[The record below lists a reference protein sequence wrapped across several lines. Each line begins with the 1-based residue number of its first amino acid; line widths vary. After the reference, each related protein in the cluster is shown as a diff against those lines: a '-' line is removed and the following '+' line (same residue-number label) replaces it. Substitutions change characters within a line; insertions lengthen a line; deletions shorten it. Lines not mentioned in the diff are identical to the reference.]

1 MLEYIKKQLA
11 QRAGVITQEQ
21 TAVDPAEVSNE
32 LLMEYAPLM
41 KGLDDLSV
49 EGTDTNTERPIIAI
63 PLTGEDDEEV
73 SDLGI
78 EDVTSQVAN
87 DPELDTFE
95 VHSDGVPVIPL
106 DANIQ
111 ETYANMRTE
120 YDFIFEGYE
129 MIDPA
134 EGMTDE
140 EYDKV
145 VQEYAEQ
152 KFREYRDE
160 VLFNQAYGFEKRSI
174 FNEFVSGDFF
184 AEFADGRT
192 AILEPNYQVDKFGN
206 VRVKQIESL
215 RVMDAGNHFQSFTP
229 FMEAIQESYGYN
241 KETDG
246 SVWKTLQPMSL
257 NVPIDPI
264 DHHSVIVGFK
274 NMKNN
279 GRMEYVRCSVPV
291 LDAFNKPKL
300 ESVSPETIKRMNK
313 VSCTKGYA
321 IQESARIAEEEGAFF
336 MEGIDFGNT
345 GDMAPANEAAAPPAE
360 PTNAPA
366 AAPAETPT
374 ETPAADGGNDK
385 VSIPVETNNVSDQI
399 AEKVAS
405 DTDVPVESQNGDETA
420 AKIENAGNTAD
431 AMPDVPM
438 DDASA
443 TPEDPTNP
451 DAEVSADG
459 DVSVGMGAEDP
470 TAAGDFSADAVDP
483 ANNGAN
489 IDDKLNEL
497 DAMGDTANADG
508 MDQMD
513 MGAADPS
520 GDVSNLSMDEIIQQ
534 ATEKIKSLPL
544 GVLQKFISGDT
555 VALQEAYVMEAFGKK
570 DKKGGPTLNA
580 EVDLGLR
587 ECLGILNDDQL
598 SFKQIESKFK
608 ASGKKLNKTLTTAA
622 KSKDVYS
629 AEEKK
634 ELSDLNE
641 SLTDLMVH
649 FKPSSKDKVE
659 ETKKKIMTFTNNAK
673 QADKIIQ
680 RHKGV
685 SDEADD
691 VKVEEKGKE

>member
-11 QRAGVITQEQ
+11 ERAGVMTQE
-21 TAVDPAEVSNE
+21 TTVDPAEVSND
-32 LLMEYAPLM
+32 LLMEYAPVM
-41 KGLDDLSV
+41 KGLEDLSI
-49 EGTDTNTERPIIAI
+49 EGTDTNAERPIIAI

-73 SDLGI
+73 SDIGI
-78 EDVTSQVAN
+78 EDVASQVAN
-87 DPELDTFE
+87 DPELNTIE
-95 VHSDGVPVIPL
+95 VHPDGMPVIPL

-111 ETYANMRTE
+111 ETYADMRTE
-120 YDFIFEGYE
+120 SDFLFEGYSV
-129 MIDPA
+129 IDPT
-134 EGMTDE
+134 EGMTDDD
-140 EYDKV
+140 YDKV

-152 KFREYRDE
+152 KFREYRDN
-160 VLFNQAYGFEKRSI
+160 VLINQEFGFEKRSI
-174 FNEFVSGDFF
+174 FNEYVSGDFF
-184 AEFADGRT
+184 AEFPDGRT
-192 AILEPNYQVDKFGN
+192 AILEPNYQVDSYGN

-215 RVMDAGNHFQSFTP
+215 RVMDAGNHFQEFTT
-229 FMEAIQESYGYN
+229 FMETIQEGYGYN

-246 SVWKTLQPMSL
+246 SVWKFLQPMSL

-300 ESVSPETIKRMNK
+300 ETVSPETIKKMNK

-321 IQESARIAEEEGAFF
+321 IQESARITAEEGGFF

-360 PTNAPA
+360 PTETPA
-366 AAPAETPT
+366 ATPETPT
-374 ETPAADGGNDK
+374 ETPAADGGDNGK

-420 AKIENAGNTAD
+420 AKIENAGNVAD
-431 AMPDVPM
+431 AMPDVPV
-438 DDASA
+438 DDTAA
-443 TPEDPTNP
+443 APTEDPTNP
-451 DAEVSADG
+451 ESEVSADG
-459 DVSVGMGAEDP
+459 DVSVGMDTEDP
-470 TAAGDFSADAVDP
+470 TASGDFSADAIDP

-508 MDQMD
+508 MDQTD
-513 MGAADPS
+513 MGAADSS

-534 ATEKIKSLPL
+534 ATEKIKSLPI

-555 VALQEAYVMEAFGKK
+555 SALQEAYVMEAFGKK

-580 EVDLGLR
+580 EVDMGLR

-659 ETKKKIMTFTNNAK
+659 ETKKKIMAFTNNAK
-673 QADKIIQ
+673 QADKIIK
-680 RHKGV
+680 RHKGTPD
-685 SDEADD
+685 DESSA
-691 VKVEEKGKE
+691 EEGKE

>member
-11 QRAGVITQEQ
+11 ERAGVMTQE
-21 TAVDPAEVSNE
+21 TTVDPAEVSND
-32 LLMEYAPLM
+32 LLMEYAPVM
-41 KGLDDLSV
+41 KGLEDLSI
-49 EGTDTNTERPIIAI
+49 EGTDTNAERPIIAI

-73 SDLGI
+73 SDIGI
-78 EDVTSQVAN
+78 EDVASQVAN
-87 DPELDTFE
+87 DPELNTIE
-95 VHSDGVPVIPL
+95 VHPDGMPVIPL

-111 ETYANMRTE
+111 ETYADMRTE
-120 YDFIFEGYE
+120 SDFLFEGYSV
-129 MIDPA
+129 IDPT
-134 EGMTDE
+134 EGMTDDD
-140 EYDKV
+140 YDKV

-152 KFREYRDE
+152 KFREYRDN
-160 VLFNQAYGFEKRSI
+160 VLINQEFGFEKRSI
-174 FNEFVSGDFF
+174 FNEYVSGDFF
-184 AEFADGRT
+184 AEFPDGRT
-192 AILEPNYQVDKFGN
+192 AILEPNYQVDSYGN

-215 RVMDAGNHFQSFTP
+215 RVMDAGNHFQEFTT
-229 FMEAIQESYGYN
+229 FMETIQEGYGYN

-246 SVWKTLQPMSL
+246 SVWKFLQPMSL

-300 ESVSPETIKRMNK
+300 ETVSPETIKKMNK

-321 IQESARIAEEEGAFF
+321 IQESARITAEEGGFF

-360 PTNAPA
+360 PTETPA
-366 AAPAETPT
+366 ATPETPT
-374 ETPAADGGNDK
+374 ETPAADGGDNGK

-420 AKIENAGNTAD
+420 AKIENAGNVAD
-431 AMPDVPM
+431 AMPDVPV
-438 DDASA
+438 DDTAA
-443 TPEDPTNP
+443 APTEDPTNP
-451 DAEVSADG
+451 ESEVSADG
-459 DVSVGMGAEDP
+459 DVSVGMDTEDP
-470 TAAGDFSADAVDP
+470 TASGDFSADAIDP

-508 MDQMD
+508 MDQTD
-513 MGAADPS
+513 MGAADSS
-520 GDVSNLSMDEIIQQ
+520 GDVNNLSMDEIIQQ
-534 ATEKIKSLPL
+534 ATEKIKSLPI

-555 VALQEAYVMEAFGKK
+555 SALQEAYVMEAFGKK

-580 EVDLGLR
+580 EVDMGLR

-659 ETKKKIMTFTNNAK
+659 ETKKKIMAFTNNAK
-673 QADKIIQ
+673 QADKIIK
-680 RHKGV
+680 RHKGTPD
-685 SDEADD
+685 DESSA
-691 VKVEEKGKE
+691 EEGKE

>member
-11 QRAGVITQEQ
+11 ERAGVMTQE
-21 TAVDPAEVSNE
+21 TTVDPAEVSND
-32 LLMEYAPLM
+32 LLMEYAPVM
-41 KGLDDLSV
+41 KGLEDLSI
-49 EGTDTNTERPIIAI
+49 EGTDTNAERPIIAI

-73 SDLGI
+73 SDIGI
-78 EDVTSQVAN
+78 EDVASQVAN
-87 DPELDTFE
+87 DPELNTIE
-95 VHSDGVPVIPL
+95 VHPDGMPVIPL

-111 ETYANMRTE
+111 ETYADMRTE
-120 YDFIFEGYE
+120 SDFLFEGYSV
-129 MIDPA
+129 IDPT
-134 EGMTDE
+134 EGMTDDD
-140 EYDKV
+140 YDKV

-152 KFREYRDE
+152 KFREYRDN
-160 VLFNQAYGFEKRSI
+160 VLINQEFGFEKRSI
-174 FNEFVSGDFF
+174 FNEYVSGDFF
-184 AEFADGRT
+184 AEFPDGRT
-192 AILEPNYQVDKFGN
+192 AILEPNYQVDSYGN

-215 RVMDAGNHFQSFTP
+215 RVMDAGNHFQEFTP
-229 FMEAIQESYGYN
+229 FMETIQEGYGYN

-246 SVWKTLQPMSL
+246 SVWKFLQPMSL

-300 ESVSPETIKRMNK
+300 ETVSPETIKKMNK

-321 IQESARIAEEEGAFF
+321 IQESVRITAEEGGFF

-360 PTNAPA
+360 PTETPA
-366 AAPAETPT
+366 ATPETPT
-374 ETPAADGGNDK
+374 ETPAADSGDNGK

-420 AKIENAGNTAD
+420 AKIENAGNVAD
-431 AMPDVPM
+431 AMPDVPV
-438 DDASA
+438 DDTAA
-443 TPEDPTNP
+443 TPTEDPTNP
-451 DAEVSADG
+451 ESEVSADG
-459 DVSVGMGAEDP
+459 DVSVGMDTEDP
-470 TAAGDFSADAVDP
+470 TASGDFSADAIDP

-508 MDQMD
+508 IDQAN

-534 ATEKIKSLPL
+534 ATEKIKSLPI

-555 VALQEAYVMEAFGKK
+555 SALQEAYVMEAFGKK

-580 EVDLGLR
+580 EVDMGLR

-659 ETKKKIMTFTNNAK
+659 ETKKKIMAFTNNAK
-673 QADKIIQ
+673 QADKIIK
-680 RHKGV
+680 RHKGTPD
-685 SDEADD
+685 DESSA
-691 VKVEEKGKE
+691 EEGKE

>member
-11 QRAGVITQEQ
+11 ERAGVMTQE
-21 TAVDPAEVSNE
+21 TAVDPAEVSND
-32 LLMEYAPLM
+32 LLMEYAPVM
-41 KGLDDLSV
+41 KGLEDLSI
-49 EGTDTNTERPIIAI
+49 EGTDTNAERPIIAI

-73 SDLGI
+73 SDIGI
-78 EDVTSQVAN
+78 EDVASQVAN
-87 DPELDTFE
+87 DPELNTIE
-95 VHSDGVPVIPL
+95 VHPDGMPVIPL

-111 ETYANMRTE
+111 ETYADMRTE
-120 YDFIFEGYE
+120 SDFLFEGYSV
-129 MIDPA
+129 IDPT
-134 EGMTDE
+134 EGMTDDD
-140 EYDKV
+140 YDKV

-152 KFREYRDE
+152 KFREYRDN
-160 VLFNQAYGFEKRSI
+160 VLINQEFGFEKRSI
-174 FNEFVSGDFF
+174 FNEYVSGDFF
-184 AEFADGRT
+184 AEFPDGRT
-192 AILEPNYQVDKFGN
+192 AILEPNYQVDSYGN

-215 RVMDAGNHFQSFTP
+215 RVMDAGDHFQKFTP
-229 FMEAIQESYGYN
+229 FMETIQEGYGYN

-246 SVWKTLQPMSL
+246 SVWKFLQPMTL

-279 GRMEYVRCSVPV
+279 GRMDYVRCSVPV

-300 ESVSPETIKRMNK
+300 ETVSPETIKKMNK

-321 IQESARIAEEEGAFF
+321 IQESARITAEEGGFF

-360 PTNAPA
+360 PTETPA
-366 AAPAETPT
+366 ATPETPT
-374 ETPAADGGNDK
+374 ETPAADGGDNGK

-420 AKIENAGNTAD
+420 AKIENAGNVAD
-431 AMPDVPM
+431 AMPDVPV
-438 DDASA
+438 DDTAA
-443 TPEDPTNP
+443 TPTEDSTNP
-451 DAEVSADG
+451 ESEVSADG

-470 TAAGDFSADAVDP
+470 TASGDFSADAIDP

-508 MDQMD
+508 IDQAN

-534 ATEKIKSLPL
+534 ATEKIKSLPI

-555 VALQEAYVMEAFGKK
+555 SALQEAYVMEAFGKK

-580 EVDLGLR
+580 EVDMGLR

-659 ETKKKIMTFTNNAK
+659 ETKKKIIAFTNNAK
-673 QADKIIQ
+673 QADKIIK
-680 RHKGV
+680 RHKGTPD
-685 SDEADD
+685 DESSA
-691 VKVEEKGKE
+691 EEGKE

>member
-11 QRAGVITQEQ
+11 ERAGVMTQE
-21 TAVDPAEVSNE
+21 TTVDPAEVSND
-32 LLMEYAPLM
+32 LLMEYAPVM
-41 KGLDDLSV
+41 KGLEDLSI
-49 EGTDTNTERPIIAI
+49 EGTDTNAERPIIAI

-73 SDLGI
+73 SDIGI
-78 EDVTSQVAN
+78 EDVASQVAN
-87 DPELDTFE
+87 DPELNTIE
-95 VHSDGVPVIPL
+95 VHPDGMPVIPL

-111 ETYANMRTE
+111 ETYADMRTE
-120 YDFIFEGYE
+120 SDFLFEGYSV
-129 MIDPA
+129 IDPT
-134 EGMTDE
+134 EGMTDDD
-140 EYDKV
+140 YDKV

-152 KFREYRDE
+152 KFREYRDN
-160 VLFNQAYGFEKRSI
+160 VLINQEFGFEKRSI
-174 FNEFVSGDFF
+174 FNEYVSGDFF
-184 AEFADGRT
+184 AEFPDGRT
-192 AILEPNYQVDKFGN
+192 AILEPNYQVDSYGN

-215 RVMDAGNHFQSFTP
+215 RVMDAGNHFQEFTT
-229 FMEAIQESYGYN
+229 FMETIQEGYGYN

-246 SVWKTLQPMSL
+246 SVWKFLQPMSL

-300 ESVSPETIKRMNK
+300 ETVSPETIKKMNK

-321 IQESARIAEEEGAFF
+321 IQESARITAEEGGFF

-360 PTNAPA
+360 PTETPA
-366 AAPAETPT
+366 ATPETPT
-374 ETPAADGGNDK
+374 ETPAADGGDNGK

-420 AKIENAGNTAD
+420 AKIENAGNVAD
-431 AMPDVPM
+431 AMPDVPV
-438 DDASA
+438 DDTAA
-443 TPEDPTNP
+443 TPTEEDSTNP
-451 DAEVSADG
+451 ESEVSADG
-459 DVSVGMGAEDP
+459 DVSVGMDTEDP
-470 TAAGDFSADAVDP
+470 TASGDFSADAIDP

-508 MDQMD
+508 MDQTD
-513 MGAADPS
+513 MGAADSS

-534 ATEKIKSLPL
+534 ATEKIKSLPI

-555 VALQEAYVMEAFGKK
+555 SALQEAYVMEAFGKK

-580 EVDLGLR
+580 EVDMGLR

-659 ETKKKIMTFTNNAK
+659 ETKKKIMAFTNNAK
-673 QADKIIQ
+673 QADKIIK
-680 RHKGV
+680 RHKGTPD
-685 SDEADD
+685 DESSA
-691 VKVEEKGKE
+691 EEGKE